1 MSDGHE
7 DLRAAFAG
15 FADRPDEPPPP
26 RDTRRRRLLVVAVG
40 LVLLGTV
47 ASTAVLLVQKADR
60 EEREA
65 AELRV
70 AVAAERARLARV
82 QSPRAGAARELRP
95 AVGASPAQRRAARAA
110 LVVAVQDA
118 ITVDARARARSGELD
133 GPISGTECGSL
144 ARRPDAVPDDRV
156 LSRDVGRYDCV
167 AVKADV
173 RQDGRSVGRLGH
185 PFVAAVDF
193 RDFSYVYCRNTPPQS
208 ERGKVLVSVRLDRR
222 CLAATGRALG
232 SGYVAEDEQPAP

>member
-1 MSDGHE
+1 MSGGHE

-15 FADRPDEPPPP
+15 FTSRQDEPPPP
-26 RDTRRRRLLVVAVG
+26 RDPRRRRVVLAAGVLGVLGAV
-40 LVLLGTV
+40 VSAT
-47 ASTAVLLVQKADR
+47 VLLVQKADR

-65 AELRV
+65 ASVRV
-70 AVAAERARLARV
+70 AVAAERVRLARL
-82 QSPRAGAARELRP
+82 QSPREGAAPDLRP
-95 AVGASPAQRRAARAA
+95 ASGATAAEHRAARTA

-133 GPISGTECGSL
+133 GPISQTECGSL

-156 LSRDVGRYDCV
+156 LSKDVGRYDCV

-208 ERGKVLVSVRLDRR
+208 ERGKVLVTVRLDRR

-232 SGYVAEDEQPAP
+232 SGYVAEGDEPSP